1 METIDIVLKAVLE
14 LKEQVAVLSYKMD
27 NLENMLANSSFRV
40 SQKRE
45 DITDPIPVESNEQ
58 ETAEEKLV
66 RLYNQKKKENKSVSE
81 DPEPEAEDFDFGE
94 LDDDPF
100 EKKKNMSS
108 EDLSE
113 LIKSECMQ
121 AFPSDSSINEDY
133 INQSLINGSKKEDVS
148 STTNATLEEVK
159 KRIDGFA
166 NMKNLQ
172 YNINKHI

>member
-66 RLYNQKKKENKSVSE
+66 RLYNLKKKENKSVSE
-81 DPEPEAEDFDFGE
+81 DPEPEAEDFDLGE

>member
-66 RLYNQKKKENKSVSE
+66 RLYNLKKKEDKSVSE
-81 DPEPEAEDFDFGE
+81 DPEPEAEDFDLGE

>member
-81 DPEPEAEDFDFGE
+81 DPEPEAEDFDLGE

-133 INQSLINGSKKEDVS
+133 INQ
-148 STTNATLEEVK
+148 A
-159 KRIDGFA
+159 
-166 NMKNLQ
+166 
-172 YNINKHI
+172 

>member
-45 DITDPIPVESNEQ
+45 DITDPISVESNEQ

-81 DPEPEAEDFDFGE
+81 DPEPEAEDFDLGE